1 MFWPYYHK
9 TLEYNLLYGTVTRKT
24 TKQNTGYK
32 MFFLYGMLM
41 KSSMKILVKKK
52 IEELKA

>member
-1 MFWPYYHK
+1 MFWLYCHK

-32 MFFLYGMLM
+32 MFFFIWNADEIIYEN
-41 KSSMKILVKKK
+41 SSEKKN
-52 IEELKA
+52 